1 MIRPFFERE
10 QYAKVVSY
18 YRKLYPFLKHKAG
31 FLFEYGQCLSHTH
44 QYNKSNNILAEGMNI
59 SSDPMFLNL
68 IGKNYQ
74 RLGLYQ
80 EAENMYCKAYYRIP
94 HRMYPLFLL
103 MNLYEKEKDTARMQE
118 MANQIIEMEEKIP
131 SSLTRYIKNEAIKKL
146 HK

>member
-1 MIRPFFERE
+1 
-10 QYAKVVSY
+10 
-18 YRKLYPFLKHKAG
+18 
-31 FLFEYGQCLSHTH
+31 
-44 QYNKSNNILAEGMNI
+44 MNI